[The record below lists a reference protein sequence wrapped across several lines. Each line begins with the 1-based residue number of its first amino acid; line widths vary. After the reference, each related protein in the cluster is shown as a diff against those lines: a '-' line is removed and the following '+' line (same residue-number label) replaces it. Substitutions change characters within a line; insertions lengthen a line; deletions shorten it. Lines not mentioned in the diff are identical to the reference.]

1 MRGRPVITFVPA
13 AARPDLIDQAT
24 GLTEKVWPEYN
35 LHADVLNE
43 YWSSLYDVFPEF
55 QFVALDGERVVAEG
69 HTIPCRWDG
78 SVPGLP
84 DGIDG
89 LIADAFSLR
98 EQGGKPNTLCA
109 LAVEIPPEHQGRE
122 LSRLMLDHMRSLAA
136 EQLFG
141 DLIAPLR
148 PSWKHRYP
156 LTAIENYARW
166 TRDDGLPLDPWLRVH
181 RRLGADVLSTHERSL
196 RITGTV
202 AAWEEWTDMRFPE
215 SGDYVFPEGLALL
228 DIDLDADRGTYWEP
242 NVWVRHRID

>member
-1 MRGRPVITFVPA
+1 M
-13 AARPDLIDQAT
+13 
-24 GLTEKVWPEYN
+24 
-35 LHADVLNE
+35 
-43 YWSSLYDVFPEF
+43 
-55 QFVALDGERVVAEG
+55 
-69 HTIPCRWDG
+69 
-78 SVPGLP
+78 
-84 DGIDG
+84 
-89 LIADAFSLR
+89 
-98 EQGGKPNTLCA
+98 
-109 LAVEIPPEHQGRE
+109 LAP
-122 LSRLMLDHMRSLAA
+122 MRSLAA